1 MLNSAKII
9 TLQNLEDKEENTI
22 SIGNSFYTDDIWD
35 MEQYMQDVTLKSGA
49 KKLRFDVFATMEYR
63 KLMKK
68 YAYYKLGRVKPRT
81 VIGYV
86 NGCFPTFFPFV

>member
-49 KKLRFDVFATMEYR
+49 KKLRFDVFATDE
-63 KLMKK
+63 KICVLQ
-68 YAYYKLGRVKPRT
+68 T
-81 VIGYV
+81 W
-86 NGCFPTFFPFV
+86 